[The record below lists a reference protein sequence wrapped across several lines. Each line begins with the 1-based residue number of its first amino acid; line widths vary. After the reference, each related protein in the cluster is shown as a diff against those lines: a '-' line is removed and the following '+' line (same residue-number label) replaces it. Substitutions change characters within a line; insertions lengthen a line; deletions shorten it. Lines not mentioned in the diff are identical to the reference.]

1 MSDFKLSP
9 PGFDA
14 QALAQVR
21 GSAVPRTPG
30 VKSPD
35 AQGETAAGVDKAAQD
50 FEGVFLSQMM
60 SQMWTDVDTDP
71 NFGGGEAEKTWRGM
85 MIEEY
90 GKQIAKAGG
99 VGISS
104 EVKQAMLRMQEQAQS
119 GNPLAGMT
127 NKGEK

>member
-21 GSAVPRTPG
+21 SSALPRTPTT
-30 VKSPD
+30 KSPG
-35 AQGETAAGVDKAAQD
+35 AQGETAPGVEKAAQD
-50 FEGVFLSQMM
+50 FEGVFLSQMLT
-60 SQMWTDVDTDP
+60 QMWTDVDTDP

-85 MIEEY
+85 MTEEY

-119 GNPLAGMT
+119 SNPLAGMMT
-127 NKGEK
+127 KGEK

>member
-1 MSDFKLSP
+1 MSDFKLST

-14 QALAQVR
+14 QALAQVKTNNLQ
-21 GSAVPRTPG
+21 ART
-30 VKSPD
+30 SS
-35 AQGETAAGVDKAAQD
+35 QTTGENGQPKGLNKAAED
-50 FEGVFLSQMM
+50 FEAVFVSQML

-99 VGISS
+99 VGISD
-104 EVKQAMLRMQEQAQS
+104 EVKSAMLQLQEQAQ
-119 GNPLAGMT
+119 AGGTMR
-127 NKGEK
+127 KGGK